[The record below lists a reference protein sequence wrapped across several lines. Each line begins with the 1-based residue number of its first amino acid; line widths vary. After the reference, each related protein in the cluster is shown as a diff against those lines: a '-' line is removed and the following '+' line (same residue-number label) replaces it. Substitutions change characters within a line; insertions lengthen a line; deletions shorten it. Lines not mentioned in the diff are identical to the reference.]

1 MTSYFD
7 VTLLSRHI
15 TVVKVTHRIAIFRL
29 FNDPPEIL

>member
-15 TVVKVTHRIAIFRL
+15 TVVFLPFEIDQRILYKNNLPF
-29 FNDPPEIL
+29 F